1 MHVFSRIAR
10 GQGVTE
16 WVVLI
21 GYSGF
26 VHVATTD
33 AVRKLLTVYQQIPTT
48 MAAGNQAQE
57 QRSLLCAFISQMTKP
72 LVSQFLPVNVVSFL
86 PLTYHRS
93 EEKNL
98 ILTVWR
104 LYGTVLS

>member
-1 MHVFSRIAR
+1 MHVFSGIAR

-26 VHVATTD
+26 VHVATTG
-33 AVRKLLTVYQQIPTT
+33 AVRKLSTVYQQIPTT
-48 MAAGNQAQE
+48 MALITAGNQAQE

-72 LVSQFLPVNVVSFL
+72 LVSQFLPVNMVGFL

-93 EEKNL
+93 EEK
-98 ILTVWR
+98 T
-104 LYGTVLS
+104 